1 MRLPAQAKYKGIHP
15 TSLTGTIAISSG
27 LDKKHQTTHN
37 SENPT
42 ACGAQVHKAIKRLE
56 IADCVATYGGP
67 LMAITARCL
76 IRLFITGSV

>member
-1 MRLPAQAKYKGIHP
+1 MRLPAQARYRGIHP

-27 LDKKHQTTHN
+27 FDKKHQTTHN

-42 ACGAQVHKAIKRLE
+42 TCGAQVHRAIKRLVT
-56 IADCVATYGGP
+56 ADCVAAYGGP

-76 IRLFITGSV
+76 MRLFVTGSV